1 MDQHI
6 NLILISI
13 LIILLPLVATRNVLV
28 PVMGFIAFLL
38 FMLPLYFGISLWTL
52 IAVGVLFLLLVL
64 LFRMAGRNRIFELDR
79 SIELKRW
86 RIIAR
91 PFALLFIPVDIYL
104 GHSFL
109 LYLLGILSIVFI
121 LTDLY
126 RLIFRHR
133 LSLLFKKT
141 EIRRFSSM
149 TSFVV
154 AIFIVFLLFPEK
166 VAYLCLAFIT
176 FGDMASKFFGLKYG
190 RNKLI
195 HTRTLE
201 GSLGFLT
208 GCIFS
213 GYILLVLFDIRFS
226 WLIVGALCATLSELF
241 SFRVDDNFTVSI
253 LSGSCLIALQY
264 FNVI

>member
-1 MDQHI
+1 
-6 NLILISI
+6 
-13 LIILLPLVATRNVLV
+13 
-28 PVMGFIAFLL
+28 
-38 FMLPLYFGISLWTL
+38 
-52 IAVGVLFLLLVL
+52 
-64 LFRMAGRNRIFELDR
+64 
-79 SIELKRW
+79 
-86 RIIAR
+86 
-91 PFALLFIPVDIYL
+91 
-104 GHSFL
+104 
-109 LYLLGILSIVFI
+109 
-121 LTDLY
+121 
-126 RLIFRHR
+126 
-133 LSLLFKKT
+133 
-141 EIRRFSSM
+141 
-149 TSFVV
+149 
-154 AIFIVFLLFPEK
+154 LFPEK